1 MSLLLPKRRSLLA
14 DDDVMGDFI
23 LWQAAGRRTALI
35 SLISIDGTT
44 PRPLGAQMAV
54 ADNGAF
60 TGYMSGGCI
69 EQSIAQDAVQAIAER
84 RNRMVRYGKG
94 SAYFDLQLPCG
105 SGLDFYI
112 DQSLPP
118 TLVARVASFRDARQP
133 FVQTTNL
140 TSGSTTFEALDG
152 EAGTALHG
160 DAFSKVHLPLP
171 RIVLIGGGPALM
183 AIAHL
188 IAAAGLDLHIVS
200 PDEAVCAEA
209 VAAGLSVHKLI
220 QPQDIAATQIDR
232 FTATVVAFHEH
243 DWEAPVLSEVL
254 RSPSF
259 YIGVMGSRRAH
270 QNRVQQLS
278 DMGVSPRQMA
288 RLRSPIGLV
297 PGAKSRATLA
307 AGILAEV
314 MSEAKAA
321 GLLA

>member
-23 LWQAAGRRTALI
+23 LWQAAGQRTALI
-35 SLISIDGTT
+35 SLVAIDGTT

-54 ADNGAF
+54 AVNGAF

-69 EQSIAQDAVQAIAER
+69 EQSIAQDAVQAIAEG
-84 RNRMVRYGKG
+84 RNRLVRYGKG
-94 SAYFDLQLPCG
+94 SAYFDLRLPCG

-118 TLVARVASFRDARQP
+118 ALVARAAGLRNARQP

-140 TSGSTTFEALDG
+140 TSGATTFETLDG
-152 EAGTALHG
+152 EAATALHG
-160 DAFSKVHLPLP
+160 DVFCKVHLPLP
-171 RIVLIGGGPALM
+171 RVVLIGGGPALV

-188 IAAAGLDLHIVS
+188 FAAAGLDLEIVS
-200 PDEAVCAEA
+200 PDETACAEA
-209 VAAGLSVHKLI
+209 AAAGLSVRNLI
-220 QPQDIAATQIDR
+220 QTQDIAASQIDR
-232 FTATVVAFHEH
+232 YTATVVAFHEH

-254 RSPSF
+254 RSPAF
-259 YIGVMGSRRAH
+259 YIGVMGSRKAH
-270 QNRVQQLS
+270 QNRVQRLT
-278 DMGVSPRQMA
+278 DMGVSPTQMA

-314 MSEAKAA
+314 MSEAKSA